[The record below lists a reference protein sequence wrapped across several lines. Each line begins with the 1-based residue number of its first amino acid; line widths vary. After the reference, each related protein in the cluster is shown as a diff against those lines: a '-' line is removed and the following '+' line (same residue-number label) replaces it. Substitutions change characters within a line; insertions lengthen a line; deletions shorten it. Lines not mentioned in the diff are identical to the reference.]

1 MKSSDKPQLL
11 IAELLK
17 AAQIAQIDP
26 STIPAD
32 VTPWSW
38 KDSRAFAWQTAFRS
52 INPAMAEEAEV
63 AYGPA
68 ISLALKA
75 ALDGHAEMTPD
86 LASELA
92 IKRPNQHEQMRRDQI
107 EAALNRIAEAREE
120 EQTRRAASTPSP
132 DEMRRQLLASREAA
146 AAHQRSLNGYP
157 DASDA

>member
-1 MKSSDKPQLL
+1 MKSTDKPQLL
-11 IAELLK
+11 ITELLK

-63 AYGPA
+63 AYGPS
-68 ISLALKA
+68 ISLALQA
-75 ALDGHAEMTPD
+75 ALDGHTEMTPD
-86 LASELA
+86 LVGELA
-92 IKRPNQHEQMRRDQI
+92 LRRPHQHEQMQRDQI
-107 EAALNRIAEAREE
+107 EAALNRIAEAREA
-120 EQTRRAASTPSP
+120 EQARRAASTPSP
-132 DEMRRQLLASREAA
+132 EELQRQLVASKEAA
-146 AAHQRSLNGYP
+146 AAHLRSLNSYP

>member
-38 KDSRAFAWQTAFRS
+38 KDSRAFSWQTAFRS

-68 ISLALKA
+68 ISLALQA
-75 ALDGHAEMTPD
+75 ALEGHAEMTPD

-120 EQTRRAASTPSP
+120 ENTRRANATPSP
-132 DEMRRQLLASREAA
+132 EELHRQLVASKEAA
-146 AAHQRSLNGYP
+146 AAHLRSLNGIQ